1 MQRST
6 SKSVMK
12 GVRLDQE
19 RYDKLAAFTK
29 ATGMSESEAM
39 RHLIDQG
46 LMLEGASLYSAPLAQ
61 FVSSIMQAELE
72 KFRIE
77 LEQRNDNLEERLAK
91 VDAKGTKA
99 ALAST
104 VILIDAMQG
113 LFPAMSQMKAEEI
126 WTAYWRQAGKI
137 QSGKSFKQV
146 KAELGDGS

>member
-19 RYDKLAAFTK
+19 QYDRLAAFTK

-46 LMLEGASLYSAPLAQ
+46 LMLEGSSLYAAPLAQ
-61 FVSSIMQAELE
+61 LVASIMQAELE